1 MHRCSK
7 DPRTRDLTHVK
18 NWTTCSIVIYS
29 LRVFFES
36 NIQMVWASVHS
47 SLSVRIQQW
56 GQVKSVALEIA
67 HR

>member
-1 MHRCSK
+1 MHRCYK

-36 NIQMVWASVHS
+36 NIYRWSGRQCIHHWLCVFNNGDKLKV
-47 SLSVRIQQW
+47 SL
-56 GQVKSVALEIA
+56 
-67 HR
+67 